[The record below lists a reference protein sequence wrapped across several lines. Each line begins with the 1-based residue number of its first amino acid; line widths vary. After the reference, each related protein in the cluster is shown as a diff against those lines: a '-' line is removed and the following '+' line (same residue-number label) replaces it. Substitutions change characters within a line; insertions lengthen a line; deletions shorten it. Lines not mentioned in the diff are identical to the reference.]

1 MKARVSTKAPP
12 AATAGPVCPCCGGT
26 SFGPGPGGRMSRRG
40 TAPRCLR
47 CGSLERHRA
56 GRDLLEKIRDRPRFR
71 AAAMLRFADEPVA
84 AGGWFATTET
94 SVMGT
99 PGALDPEAIARPDG
113 AYGCIICYHVIT
125 RVADHRKALRELAR
139 ILSPTGLLLLSY
151 PSPAT
156 RAETT
161 DWGFADA
168 KQHGSYRILG
178 RDFEGEIADCVQ
190 QAHVMAVKVIDPVT
204 GDDDLVY
211 LVTKDFFWVRRV
223 LAADVEVRLID

>member
-1 MKARVSTKAPP
+1 MKVDVPAKAAADAKAAP
-12 AATAGPVCPCCGGT
+12 ACPCCGGT
-26 SFGPGPGGRMSRRG
+26 SFGPGPGGRLSRRG
-40 TAPRCLR
+40 VAPRCLR

-56 GRDLLEKIRDRPRFR
+56 GRDLLEKIRDRARFKE
-71 AAAMLRFADEPVA
+71 AAMLRFADEPLA
-84 AGGWFATTET
+84 AGGWFASVET
-94 SVMGT
+94 SVFGM

-113 AYGCIICYHVIT
+113 AFGCIICYHVIT
-125 RVADHRKALRELAR
+125 RVADHRKALHELVRVLA
-139 ILSPTGLLLLSY
+139 PTGLLLLSY

-156 RAETT
+156 RAETS

-168 KQHGSYRILG
+168 KQHGSFRILG
-178 RDFEGEIADCVQ
+178 RDFENEIVDCVR

-223 LAADVEVRLID
+223 LAGDIDVRLID